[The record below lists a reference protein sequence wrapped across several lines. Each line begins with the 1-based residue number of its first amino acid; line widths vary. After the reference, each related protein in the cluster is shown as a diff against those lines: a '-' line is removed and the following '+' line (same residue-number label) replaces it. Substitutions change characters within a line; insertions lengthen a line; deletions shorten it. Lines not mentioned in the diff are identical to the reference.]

1 MYLQSHPSSA
11 TSERKYIVFAVV
23 QSLEWLKFSLNA
35 QKHFIIIILHEK
47 GNQHYYI
54 FLPRAEGNQTQYS
67 HISTAKTRLCN
78 RLVSTKALV
87 APKTSHLG
95 GSERIHLLPC
105 NPKGQVFG
113 YFSIQRTTRC
123 TELKQLVLSKG
134 QSRKIR
140 AWQIQFIC
148 TASTLGSK
156 KRFWDSH
163 ISVISILLRV
173 RCETIRRQRISNL
186 WTVNS

>member
-35 QKHFIIIILHEK
+35 QKHFIIIIFHEK

-54 FLPRAEGNQTQYS
+54 FLPRVEGNQTQYS

-95 GSERIHLLPC
+95 GSE
-105 NPKGQVFG
+105 NPSFALQSKRSSLWLFFYPKNNQMHRTQTTGLVKRA
-113 YFSIQRTTRC
+113 IQ
-123 TELKQLVLSKG
+123 ENKSM
-134 QSRKIR
+134 
-140 AWQIQFIC
+140 A
-148 TASTLGSK
+148 
-156 KRFWDSH
+156 D
-163 ISVISILLRV
+163 
-173 RCETIRRQRISNL
+173 TIYLYSF
-186 WTVNS
+186 NSGL